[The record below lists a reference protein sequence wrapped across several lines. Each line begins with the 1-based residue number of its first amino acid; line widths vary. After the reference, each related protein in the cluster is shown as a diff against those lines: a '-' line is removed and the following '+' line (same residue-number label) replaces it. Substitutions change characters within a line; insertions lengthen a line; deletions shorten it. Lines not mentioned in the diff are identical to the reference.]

1 MADESDTPTPPQGNA
16 PATPRR
22 RAPRKAAA
30 PKSTATKAPTKPTEA
45 APDPTAK
52 PAPKPAKAPPKPR
65 SSKRSTPKPAAKPRA
80 PATKRVTDAVADA
93 AHDVSEAVT
102 AAEERAAKITKTAA
116 RRTRASARKAGTSA
130 AETTE
135 KVAGKWGAAKIAGG
149 VAVLGAAATAALLSL
164 RGSSRSGPTYKP
176 ALLPN
181 AAKEP
186 QPATPTVTA
195 HQPDGTD
202 SSKSFEAG
210 SADENTIPDA

>member
-22 RAPRKAAA
+22 RAPRKAPAT
-30 PKSTATKAPTKPTEA
+30 KSTAKAPAKTTDT
-45 APDPTAK
+45 APEPKA
-52 PAPKPAKAPPKPR
+52 KPAKAPPKPR
-65 SSKRSTPKPAAKPRA
+65 SSKRSTPKAATKPRA
-80 PATKRVTDAVADA
+80 TAAKRVGDAAADA

-116 RRTRASARKAGTSA
+116 RRTRTTARKAGSSA
-130 AETTE
+130 AKATE
-135 KVAGKWGAAKIAGG
+135 KVGGKWGAAKIAGG
-149 VAVLGAAATAALLSL
+149 VAVIGAAATAALLSL
-164 RGSSRSGPTYKP
+164 RGSSRSGKTYQP
-176 ALLPN
+176 ALLPD

-202 SSKSFEAG
+202 ASKSFEAG
-210 SADENTIPDA
+210 IADENTIPDA

>member
-1 MADESDTPTPPQGNA
+1 MADESDTTTPPQGNA

-30 PKSTATKAPTKPTEA
+30 PKSAATKAPAKPTDTT
-45 APDPTAK
+45 PDPTAK

-65 SSKRSTPKPAAKPRA
+65 SSKRSTPKPTPKPRA
-80 PATKRVTDAVADA
+80 TAATRVADT

-116 RRTRASARKAGTSA
+116 RRTRSSARKAGTSTA
-130 AETTE
+130 KATE
-135 KVAGKWGAAKIAGG
+135 KVGGIWGAAKIAGG

-164 RGSSRSGPTYKP
+164 RSSSRSGNTYKP
-176 ALLPN
+176 ALLPG

-186 QPATPTVTA
+186 QPATPIVTA

-210 SADENTIPDA
+210 IADENTIPDA